1 MDILIKIVQ
10 LILSLSLLVIVHEFG
25 HFIAARIFKTRVEKF
40 YIFFNYKFSILRF
53 KKVHGKWRFRFFSKN
68 VPESYTEHVNVNSE
82 TNKKEY
88 TYESI
93 DLSTLPQD
101 DWRTDE
107 EHTEFGI
114 GWIPLGGYCKIAGM
128 VDESMDME
136 QLKRPVQPWEFRSKP
151 AWQRL
156 IIMIGGVFMN
166 VVLAVLIF
174 IGILSA
180 YGEQYLPTSEV
191 NKYGIAVD
199 SLGYNLGLKDGDKIL
214 SVNGEYIENFYQIPM
229 EIILEDTK
237 YIEVERDGKKV
248 KVMLPPDAVTK
259 MLKHQSTF
267 MSYIMPFVVGEF
279 SDNSAAK
286 DAGMQVDDI
295 IVKIN
300 DINTPYYQDFVA
312 CIKQFAD
319 TDINI
324 SVVRNNDTLVVPL
337 HLPAEGVIGVYAQP
351 MLELKTQEY
360 TFLEAVP
367 HGFSKTMTEISDY
380 WKQLK
385 LVFKPETKAYESLGG
400 FISIGKIFPD
410 TFNWYQFWRMTA
422 LLSVILAVMNILPI
436 PVLDGGHVLF
446 LIYELIT
453 RRKPSDRFLQVAQMI
468 GLAILLV
475 LLVYA
480 NGNDIVKLF
489 R

>member
-1 MDILIKIVQ
+1 M
-10 LILSLSLLVIVHEFG
+10 
-25 HFIAARIFKTRVEKF
+25 A
-40 YIFFNYKFSILRF
+40 FS
-53 KKVHGKWRFRFFSKN
+53 FFSKN

-267 MSYIMPFVVGEF
+267 MSYRMPFVVGEF

-324 SVVRNNDTLVVPL
+324 SVVRNNDT
-337 HLPAEGVIGVYAQP
+337 
-351 MLELKTQEY
+351 
-360 TFLEAVP
+360 
-367 HGFSKTMTEISDY
+367 
-380 WKQLK
+380 
-385 LVFKPETKAYESLGG
+385 
-400 FISIGKIFPD
+400 
-410 TFNWYQFWRMTA
+410 
-422 LLSVILAVMNILPI
+422 
-436 PVLDGGHVLF
+436 
-446 LIYELIT
+446 
-453 RRKPSDRFLQVAQMI
+453 
-468 GLAILLV
+468 
-475 LLVYA
+475 
-480 NGNDIVKLF
+480 
-489 R
+489 

>member
-1 MDILIKIVQ
+1 M
-10 LILSLSLLVIVHEFG
+10 
-25 HFIAARIFKTRVEKF
+25 
-40 YIFFNYKFSILRF
+40 
-53 KKVHGKWRFRFFSKN
+53 
-68 VPESYTEHVNVNSE
+68 
-82 TNKKEY
+82 
-88 TYESI
+88 
-93 DLSTLPQD
+93 PQD

-267 MSYIMPFVVGEF
+267 MSYRMPFVVGEF

-367 HGFSKTMTEISDY
+367 HGFSK
-380 WKQLK
+380 
-385 LVFKPETKAYESLGG
+385 
-400 FISIGKIFPD
+400 
-410 TFNWYQFWRMTA
+410 R
-422 LLSVILAVMNILPI
+422 
-436 PVLDGGHVLF
+436 
-446 LIYELIT
+446 
-453 RRKPSDRFLQVAQMI
+453 
-468 GLAILLV
+468 
-475 LLVYA
+475 
-480 NGNDIVKLF
+480 
-489 R
+489 

>member
-1 MDILIKIVQ
+1 
-10 LILSLSLLVIVHEFG
+10 
-25 HFIAARIFKTRVEKF
+25 
-40 YIFFNYKFSILRF
+40 
-53 KKVHGKWRFRFFSKN
+53 
-68 VPESYTEHVNVNSE
+68 
-82 TNKKEY
+82 
-88 TYESI
+88 
-93 DLSTLPQD
+93 
-101 DWRTDE
+101 
-107 EHTEFGI
+107 
-114 GWIPLGGYCKIAGM
+114 
-128 VDESMDME
+128 
-136 QLKRPVQPWEFRSKP
+136 
-151 AWQRL
+151 
-156 IIMIGGVFMN
+156 
-166 VVLAVLIF
+166 
-174 IGILSA
+174 
-180 YGEQYLPTSEV
+180 
-191 NKYGIAVD
+191 
-199 SLGYNLGLKDGDKIL
+199 
-214 SVNGEYIENFYQIPM
+214 
-229 EIILEDTK
+229 
-237 YIEVERDGKKV
+237 
-248 KVMLPPDAVTK
+248 MLPPDAVTK

-267 MSYIMPFVVGEF
+267 MSYRMPFVVGEF